1 MLWNMISDFI
11 FFFYLYFIGLLA
23 YAIPTQG
30 LLYPNEYRFREIFYN
45 ICFKPIMML
54 FGEMFLGEVH
64 NYKFDGLP
72 SSDDERDYCSIASTK
87 SNFSIEYALDEDVIR
102 CPEYH
107 TFLSVINVVYIFCS
121 NVLLL
126 NLLIAMFTYSFDRV
140 QNNTDGDMDKW
151 NTIRYDIITE
161 YYHKSPFVPPFNVF
175 EALFNLARRL
185 CRWCKCCNSQS
196 VGDDVL
202 EWRNKKAMSLYRR
215 PMRSTTEYLQH
226 WNYCQAKGSLKQ
238 GKSIT
243 EGLINLEYATMAN
256 YTQSSRKVVVGSF
269 KSVV

>member
-1 MLWNMISDFI
+1 MSDRHDTMPGEPSI
-11 FFFYLYFIGLLA
+11 VICGETLYHLLA
-23 YAIPTQG
+23 RTLKLMMQDPGIIISAAAFPAISTSPSPVS
-30 LLYPNEYRFREIFYN
+30 LLGGRILLTVAV
-45 ICFKPIMML
+45 IIVL
-54 FGEMFLGEVH
+54 F
-64 NYKFDGLP
+64 
-72 SSDDERDYCSIASTK
+72 
-87 SNFSIEYALDEDVIR
+87 VI
-102 CPEYH
+102 
-107 TFLSVINVVYIFCS
+107 VV
-121 NVLLL
+121 VLLL

-256 YTQSSRKVVVGSF
+256 YTQSSRKVVVRSF